1 MFFKAAEQGN
11 NRWYIYIA
19 TIILFLIGYT
29 IGNFPFV
36 FYARSQGL
44 SILELADS
52 KNLFAKLEDKN
63 MTLLI
68 MLQMFTI
75 ALLFFLFSA
84 KVLHKRTLKSFVTG
98 FSKFRWKDYWFAF
111 VTVMVFMIVVTVV
124 SYYSEPDEFILQFEP
139 KKFLGLLVI
148 AFVFLTIQT
157 CTEELFFRGF
167 LTQGI
172 GKLFNSRFLALLLP
186 SLIFGAMHL
195 ANPEAVEHG
204 VWNVFPLYIL
214 MGVSF
219 GIMTLM
225 HDGAEVAMGYHAAN
239 NIAISLLVT
248 SPEAVLQTNS
258 ILKTNEVQDLNEQ
271 YIALFVS
278 QAIILA
284 IFAWKYKWK
293 NWGGKLLGPL
303 DLDRNE

>member
-11 NRWYIYIA
+11 NRWYIYLA
-19 TIILFLIGYT
+19 TAVLFMIGYI
-29 IGNFPFV
+29 IGNLPFV
-36 FYARSQGL
+36 SYAL
-44 SILELADS
+44 SKGVSLADFS
-52 KNLFAKLEDKN
+52 DSENLFSSFKDKN
-63 MTLLI
+63 MALLL

-75 ALLFFLFSA
+75 ALLFFIFSV
-84 KVLHKRTLKSFVTG
+84 KTLHKRTLTSFVTG

-111 VTVMVFMIVVTVV
+111 SVVVLFMAIVMVV
-124 SYYSEPDEFILQFEP
+124 SYFAEPEEFILQFDL

-148 AFVFLTIQT
+148 ALVFLTIQT
-157 CTEELFFRGF
+157 CTEEIFFRGF

-172 GKLFNSRFLALLLP
+172 GKLFNSRFLALMIP
-186 SLIFGAMHL
+186 SIIFGAMHL
-195 ANPEAVEHG
+195 ANPEATEHG
-204 VWNVFPLYIL
+204 IWNVFPLYIL

-239 NIAISLLVT
+239 NISIALLVT

-258 ILKTNEVQDLNEQ
+258 IFRTTEVQNLNEQ

-293 NWGGKLLGPL
+293 NWGKKLFGPL
-303 DLDRNE
+303 DLNKND